1 MLIVDIGALLLALLI
16 ILAGSELLTNALEHV
31 GQRFSLSEGLVGSVF
46 AAVATALPETLV
58 PIVAV
63 FFGGANLTIRGHI
76 GIGAI
81 LGAPLMLVSI
91 AMALLALFAGMK
103 RGWHTHLKPETSGF
117 MRDLMFFIVAF
128 IIATLSLFIPAHQ
141 PGARIMA
148 SAALVFL
155 YIIYVTNTIRA
166 SKMLV
171 LNGHGTRT
179 EHLLWLRRVGIP
191 HGIWSEM
198 TQLALGLALIIAG
211 AKIFVYGVEQLS
223 LFTGVSAL
231 LLSLL
236 IVPVATEMP
245 EKVNSILWV
254 RRNKDTLAFGN
265 ITGALVF
272 QGTLLTAFGIQL
284 AGWQPQT
291 DILWSMGLT
300 FAATLWVLLLFVGRR
315 LTPVWLI
322 FSGIAYVLLFILMA

>member
-1 MLIVDIGALLLALLI
+1 MLI
-16 ILAGSELLTNALEHV
+16 ILAGSELFTNALEHV

-58 PIVAV
+58 PVVAV
-63 FFGGANLTIRGHI
+63 FFGGANLTTRAHI

-103 RGWHTHLKPETSGF
+103 RGWHAQLQPEISGF

-141 PGARIMA
+141 PGVRIMA
-148 SAALVFL
+148 SAALVCL
-155 YIIYVTNTIRA
+155 YIIYVTNTVRA

-171 LNGHGTRT
+171 VNGHGTRT
-179 EHLLWLRRVGIP
+179 EHLLWLKHIGIP
-191 HGIWSEM
+191 HGLWSELA
-198 TQLALGLALIIAG
+198 QLALALALIIAG
-211 AKIFVYGVEQLS
+211 AKMFVHGVEQLAGS
-223 LFTGVSAL
+223 TGISAL

-236 IVPVATEMP
+236 VIPVATEMP
-245 EKVNSILWV
+245 EKVNSILWI
-254 RRNKDTLAFGN
+254 RRGKDTLAFGN

-272 QGTLLTAFGIQL
+272 QGSLLTAFGIQL
-284 AGWQPQT
+284 TGWQPQT

-300 FAATLWVLLLFVGRR
+300 FASTLWVLLLSVTRR
-315 LTPVWLI
+315 LTPAWLVI
-322 FSGIAYVLLFILMA
+322 SGLAYVLLFILIV